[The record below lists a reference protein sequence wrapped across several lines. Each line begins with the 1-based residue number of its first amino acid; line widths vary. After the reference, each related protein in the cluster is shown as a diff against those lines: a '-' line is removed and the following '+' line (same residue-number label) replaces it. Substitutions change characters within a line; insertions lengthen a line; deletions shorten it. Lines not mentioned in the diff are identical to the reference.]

1 MNLES
6 KLFMKTLF
14 SSKIAILLTSTIFLT
29 SCARDLSSNVYT
41 SSSTLS
47 LTLEGEVISV
57 RPVIV
62 KDTDKLSDNVAGG
75 LAGGAMGGVLGSGV
89 GNGTGKGVAV
99 VGGAIAGS
107 VLGSVVQGKLE
118 EKKGYEY
125 IVKVDTSKLKS
136 DYYEGSSAMRN
147 AISSATTSGLITI
160 IQGTGNVLKEGQ
172 KVYVIFSDKRTRII
186 PCN

>member
-1 MNLES
+1 
-6 KLFMKTLF
+6 MKALF
-14 SSKIAILLTSTIFLT
+14 SFKIAILLTSTIFLT

-99 VGGAIAGS
+99 VGGAIALINSFGA
-107 VLGSVVQGKLE
+107 LGSFVGA
-118 EKKGYEY
+118 Y
-125 IVKVDTSKLKS
+125 IVGYLN
-136 DYYEGSSAMRN
+136 GSTGGFSASYIFMAGSLLLS
-147 AISSATTSGLITI
+147 AIITFF
-160 IQGTGNVLKEGQ
+160 TVKDN
-172 KVYVIFSDKRTRII
+172 
-186 PCN
+186 